1 MADPTPP
8 APDRPRFVYEHRV
21 RYRECDPMGVVYHT
35 HYLDWFEA
43 ARTEALRARGLAY
56 KSLEDAG
63 ILMMVTDATLR
74 YHRPARYDD
83 VVEVE
88 TTFAETDGPRIPIDY
103 AVRRQGAPRVLVSG
117 RVVLCCVS
125 RATMR
130 PMPLPDAVRALL
142 SA

>member
-1 MADPTPP
+1 
-8 APDRPRFVYEHRV
+8 
-21 RYRECDPMGVVYHT
+21 
-35 HYLDWFEA
+35 
-43 ARTEALRARGLAY
+43 
-56 KSLEDAG
+56 
-63 ILMMVTDATLR
+63 MVTDATLR